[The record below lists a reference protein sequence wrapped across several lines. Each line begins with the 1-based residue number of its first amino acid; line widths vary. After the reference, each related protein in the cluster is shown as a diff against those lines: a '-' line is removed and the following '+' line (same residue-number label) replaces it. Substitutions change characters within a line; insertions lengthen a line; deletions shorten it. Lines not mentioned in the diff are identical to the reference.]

1 MGGLAS
7 RRPSARVVGAAVQ
20 LFARVYG
27 VDLSEAVVPEGGYR
41 SFDDF
46 FTRRLRPGARPLDDD
61 PGALL
66 SPADGRLEDAGEIS
80 DGLRLQIKGRPYSLA
95 NLLGSADD
103 ADGYAGGRHFVVY
116 LSPRDY
122 HRVHAPV
129 SGAVQQM
136 RYVPGTLF
144 PVNAIGTDFVPD
156 LFARNERVVVRQ
168 ASERHGEVSTILVGA
183 IGVGRIGLSFDAL
196 ETNRGEAARCREYGA
211 GDGDAPVI
219 TRGDELGV
227 FHLGSTAI
235 VICPREARL
244 GRGLSVGST
253 TRMGQALARSEA

>member
-103 ADGYAGGRHFVVY
+103 ADAYAGGRHFVVY

-244 GRGLSVGST
+244 GSGLSVGST